1 MNGKDGL
8 RFLSEMGNKTSNLD
22 PQLQSVPAVAIN
34 NVRKHQVFL
43 RKWNFVKL
51 SSVDYWNGGRWTDN
65 LELVLQS
72 YIIKCLCWSTQAVV
86 TVASSKALPW

>member
-1 MNGKDGL
+1 MRSFQQYVLFQCGKDLEVDKVKNCVNGKDGL

-43 RKWNFVKL
+43 REWNLVKL
-51 SSVDYWNGGRWTDN
+51 SAVDYWNGGR
-65 LELVLQS
+65 
-72 YIIKCLCWSTQAVV
+72 
-86 TVASSKALPW
+86 

>member
-1 MNGKDGL
+1 MGKVKNCVNGKDGL

-43 RKWNFVKL
+43 RKWNLVKL
-51 SSVDYWNGGRWTDN
+51 SAVDYWNGGR
-65 LELVLQS
+65 
-72 YIIKCLCWSTQAVV
+72 
-86 TVASSKALPW
+86 